1 MGKNKAIEICKN
13 LKRSM
18 EKAKIKVGPDTTA
31 VFSSPTISKNKLKVI
46 YKRLV
51 DKYELT
57 SEDLK

>member
-1 MGKNKAIEICKN
+1 
-13 LKRSM
+13 M
-18 EKAKIKVGPDTTA
+18 EKAQIKDGPENTA
-31 VFSSPTISKNKLKVI
+31 IFSSPTISKNKLKVI